1 MPAEHAPVITE
12 TPLHPCPRCGST
24 DAIRIAYG
32 FPSIEMG
39 EAADRGEIRLGGC
52 IVGPESPDY
61 ECFGCDAA
69 LPWVA
74 ADDDDDD

>member
-1 MPAEHAPVITE
+1 
-12 TPLHPCPRCGST
+12 
-24 DAIRIAYG
+24 
-32 FPSIEMG
+32 MG

-61 ECFGCDAA
+61 ECLGCDAA

-74 ADDDDDD
+74 DRGSWPDDDEDVNESSGAF